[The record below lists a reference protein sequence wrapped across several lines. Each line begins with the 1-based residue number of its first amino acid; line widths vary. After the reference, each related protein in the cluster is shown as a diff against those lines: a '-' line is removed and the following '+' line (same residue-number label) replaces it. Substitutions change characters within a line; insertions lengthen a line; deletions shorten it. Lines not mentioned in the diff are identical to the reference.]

1 MARYRCEDC
10 DELIEIT
17 PNGVD
22 PRTSNKRQRLVLHP
36 NKKTPGTLCLGSGK
50 DV

>member
-1 MARYRCEDC
+1 MAKYPCDYC
-10 DELIEIT
+10 DELVEIQ

-22 PRTSNKRQRLVLHP
+22 PKTSNKRQRMVLHP
-36 NKKTPGTLCLGSGK
+36 NKKTPGELCLGSGK